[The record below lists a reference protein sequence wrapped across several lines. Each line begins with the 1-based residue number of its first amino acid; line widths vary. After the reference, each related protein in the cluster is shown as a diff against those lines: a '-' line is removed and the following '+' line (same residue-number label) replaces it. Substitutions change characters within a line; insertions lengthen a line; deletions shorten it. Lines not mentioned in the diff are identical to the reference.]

1 MSDAPE
7 GMIPIEEFAKL
18 KGITESKAMD
28 MVRDGFYAGRKV
40 GENWYVDASES
51 TNSASKPSKT
61 KGSVVVSS
69 NGSTNEVVVT
79 DIQMPFISMV
89 VFMVKWV
96 IASIPAFIILFI
108 IFTVVA
114 AIFGV
119 LIDGLS
125 SSWY

>member
-7 GMIPIEEFAKL
+7 GMIPVEEFAKL
-18 KGITESKAMD
+18 KGITESKAID
-28 MVRDGFYAGRKV
+28 MVRDGFYVGRKV
-40 GENWYVDASES
+40 GDDWYVDVSES

-79 DIQMPFISMV
+79 DIQMSFISMV

-114 AIFGV
+114 AIFG
-119 LIDGLS
+119 GLVGGIS
-125 SSWY
+125 SSRY